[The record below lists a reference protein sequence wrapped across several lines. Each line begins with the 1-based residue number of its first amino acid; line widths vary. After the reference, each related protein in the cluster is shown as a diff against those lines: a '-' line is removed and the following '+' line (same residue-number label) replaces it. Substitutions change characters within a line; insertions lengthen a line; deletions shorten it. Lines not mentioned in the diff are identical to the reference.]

1 MKRSVR
7 CAADRH
13 TRPSIVG
20 AQPLERLPGAGAP
33 LPWPRAPTRAMA
45 DGDRSSS
52 SSSSQRETDGGDM
65 SARAGVH
72 RSSIPGF
79 GEREGGGAARDLE
92 KEGQTA
98 GIGEQSRSKF
108 SLL

>member
-13 TRPSIVG
+13 TRPSIV
-20 AQPLERLPGAGAP
+20 ERLPGAGGP
-33 LPWPRAPTRAMA
+33 RPWPRAPTRAMA
-45 DGDRSSS
+45 DGDRIRSSS
-52 SSSSQRETDGGDM
+52 SSSRRETDGGDM